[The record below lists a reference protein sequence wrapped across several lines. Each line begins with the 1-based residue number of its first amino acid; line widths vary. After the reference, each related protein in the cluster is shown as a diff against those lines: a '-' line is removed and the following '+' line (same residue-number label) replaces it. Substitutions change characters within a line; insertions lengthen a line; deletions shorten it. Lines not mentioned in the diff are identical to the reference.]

1 MQTYL
6 KCEIKVDEKIKHAVH
21 VNSTLSKS
29 KWPMVESNHIYLF
42 ELNTIGGHLYR
53 GTNLHHRNPPFPPS
67 LEKLLLNRLDAVA
80 TKLVAM
86 VKVWN
91 FTDLNLFLAHPIL
104 KEFLKW
110 NSFLNIEKSVVKTNR
125 KYIKF

>member
-1 MQTYL
+1 MKKLNMRYML
-6 KCEIKVDEKIKHAVH
+6 I
-21 VNSTLSKS
+21 STLSKS

-67 LEKLLLNRLDAVA
+67 LGKLLLNRLDAVA

-110 NSFLNIEKSVVKTNR
+110 NFFLNIEKSVVKTNR
-125 KYIKF
+125 KYIEF

>member
-1 MQTYL
+1 
-6 KCEIKVDEKIKHAVH
+6 
-21 VNSTLSKS
+21 
-29 KWPMVESNHIYLF
+29 
-42 ELNTIGGHLYR
+42 
-53 GTNLHHRNPPFPPS
+53 
-67 LEKLLLNRLDAVA
+67 
-80 TKLVAM
+80 M

-125 KYIKF
+125 KYIEF

>member
-1 MQTYL
+1 MKKLNMQYML
-6 KCEIKVDEKIKHAVH
+6 I
-21 VNSTLSKS
+21 STLSKS

-53 GTNLHHRNPPFPPS
+53 GTNLYHRNPPSPPS
-67 LEKLLLNRLDAVA
+67 LGKLLLNRLDAVA

-91 FTDLNLFLAHPIL
+91 FRDVNLFLAHPIL

>member
-1 MQTYL
+1 
-6 KCEIKVDEKIKHAVH
+6 
-21 VNSTLSKS
+21 
-29 KWPMVESNHIYLF
+29 
-42 ELNTIGGHLYR
+42 
-53 GTNLHHRNPPFPPS
+53 
-67 LEKLLLNRLDAVA
+67 
-80 TKLVAM
+80 M

-91 FTDLNLFLAHPIL
+91 FRDLNLFLTHPIL

>member
-1 MQTYL
+1 MKKLNMRYML
-6 KCEIKVDEKIKHAVH
+6 I
-21 VNSTLSKS
+21 STLSKS

-53 GTNLHHRNPPFPPS
+53 GTNLYHGNPPSPPS
-67 LEKLLLNRLDAVA
+67 LRKLLLNRLDAVA
-80 TKLVAM
+80 TKLVVM
-86 VKVWN
+86 VKVWI
-91 FTDLNLFLAHPIL
+91 FRDLNLFLEHPIL

-110 NSFLNIEKSVVKTNR
+110 NSFLNVEKSVVKTNG